1 MVEAQVH
8 PGGELAMTRGDIHFE
23 VFVKKHRKASWSL
36 AEALHDREAALD
48 LARKLKDAL
57 PDGSVRVVRE
67 VWSASESAFRGGP
80 IFEEGPERF
89 VEDKGAAAEASLPCV
104 TPTDFQGASA
114 RETIR
119 RALSGWLERRQ
130 ICPLELLSRPDLIE
144 DLDSSETDLQH
155 AVQKVAIARAQS
167 SGAPVQAFMK
177 QLNALVERAASDA
190 RREAAAARPL
200 PKARDFAELTEKI
213 MSEGGPERRMRRAI
227 AERLGEAAD
236 LRAKTGLMLDL
247 LDDLPAAPDARA
259 FALKQ
264 ADAFLAELLTF
275 DPALA
280 AITGAGEDP
289 GVVVERLTSLYE
301 GRADHADLAGA
312 PAPARRLANRFAAG
326 DLPDS
331 RGEIANRILDHL
343 RSPKRLR
350 PESVMAEIELS
361 RRLAQRLIMVAGPDL
376 HPTALV
382 EAFTC
387 RSARLLS
394 PEAVDEALQGAPGA
408 PELLERL
415 FAMEDNIVGEANKK
429 KLAAYVRARL
439 KTPATESWFVR
450 GPGQPLERLSRLTRL
465 QARALKAAFPT
476 DDKAE
481 LAEAFDALGLQTLD
495 ETKILS
501 RIEASAQPAL
511 DRTAALLKLA
521 ASGVLPVGRCR
532 QDAQARAMRLLA
544 SQMGRH
550 ESAQPDAGAKLSA
563 IRNLLP
569 PQQPGAAA

>member
-1 MVEAQVH
+1 
-8 PGGELAMTRGDIHFE
+8 MTGADIHFE

-36 AEALHDREAALD
+36 VEALHDREAALK
-48 LARKLKDAL
+48 LAHKLKDSL

-67 VWSASESAFRGGP
+67 VWSAQESAFRGGP
-80 IFEEGPERF
+80 IYEAGPERF
-89 VEDKGAAAEASLPCV
+89 AENANADIEASLPCV
-104 TPTDFQGASA
+104 TPSDFLGAAA
-114 RETIR
+114 RDTIR
-119 RALSGWLERRQ
+119 RVLSGWLERRQ

-144 DLDSSETDLQH
+144 DLDGSETDLQH

-177 QLNALVERAASDA
+177 QLNALVERAAADA
-190 RREAAAARPL
+190 RREAATAKAL
-200 PKARDFAELTEKI
+200 PKARDFADLTEKI
-213 MSEGGPERRMRRAI
+213 LEEGGPEKRMRRAI

-236 LRAKTGLMLDL
+236 LRAKTAVALDMLDE
-247 LDDLPAAPDARA
+247 LPARAEARA

-275 DPALA
+275 EPALA
-280 AITGAGEDP
+280 AITGKGEDI
-289 GVVVERLTSLYE
+289 GVIVERLTSLYE

-312 PAPARRLANRFAAG
+312 PPPARRLAARFAAG
-326 DLPDS
+326 ELPDS
-331 RGEIANRILDHL
+331 RGEVASAILAHL

-361 RRLAQRLIMVAGPDL
+361 RQLAQRLIRVSGPDL

-394 PEAVDEALQGAPGA
+394 PEAVDEALQGAEGV

-429 KLAAYVRARL
+429 KLAAYIRARL
-439 KTPATESWFVR
+439 KTNATETWFVR

-465 QARALKAAFPT
+465 QARALKGAFPAA
-476 DDKAE
+476 DKAE
-481 LAEAFDALGLQTLD
+481 LADAFDALGLQTLD

-501 RIEASAQPAL
+501 RIEASDQSAL
-511 DRTAALLKLA
+511 DRTIALLKLA
-521 ASGVLPVGRCR
+521 SSGVLPAGRCR

-544 SQMGRH
+544 SQMGRQ
-550 ESAQPDAGAKLSA
+550 ESAQPDASTKLSA
-563 IRNLLP
+563 IKQLLP
-569 PQQPGAAA
+569 PREPGAAA

>member
-1 MVEAQVH
+1 MFHARAD
-8 PGGELAMTRGDIHFE
+8 PGGELAMTGADIHFE

-36 AEALHDREAALD
+36 VEALHDREAALK
-48 LARKLKDAL
+48 LAQKLKDSL

-67 VWSASESAFRGGP
+67 VWSAQESAFRGGP
-80 IFEEGPERF
+80 IYEAGPERF
-89 VEDKGAAAEASLPCV
+89 AEDANADIEASLPCV
-104 TPTDFQGASA
+104 TPSDFLGAAA
-114 RETIR
+114 RDTIR
-119 RALSGWLERRQ
+119 RVLSGWLERRQ

-144 DLDSSETDLQH
+144 DLDGSETDLQH

-177 QLNALVERAASDA
+177 QLNALVERAAADA
-190 RREAAAARPL
+190 RREAATAKAL
-200 PKARDFAELTEKI
+200 PKARDFADLTEKI
-213 MSEGGPERRMRRAI
+213 LEEGGPEKRMRRAI

-236 LRAKTGLMLDL
+236 LRAKTAVALDMLDE
-247 LDDLPAAPDARA
+247 LPARAEARA

-264 ADAFLAELLTF
+264 ADAFMAELLTF
-275 DPALA
+275 ESAIG
-280 AITGAGEDP
+280 AITGKGEDI
-289 GVVVERLTSLYE
+289 GVIVERLTSLYE

-312 PAPARRLANRFAAG
+312 PPLARRLAARFAAG

-331 RGEIANRILDHL
+331 RGEVASAILAHL
-343 RSPKRLR
+343 CSPKRLR

-361 RRLAQRLIMVAGPDL
+361 RQLAQRLIRVSGPDL

-394 PEAVDEALQGAPGA
+394 PEAVDEALQGAEGV

-439 KTPATESWFVR
+439 KTNATETWFVR

-465 QARALKAAFPT
+465 QARALKGAFP
-476 DDKAE
+476 
-481 LAEAFDALGLQTLD
+481 
-495 ETKILS
+495 
-501 RIEASAQPAL
+501 
-511 DRTAALLKLA
+511 AADNA
-521 ASGVLPVGRCR
+521 ASSPHSTHWACR
-532 QDAQARAMRLLA
+532 PWMKPKSCRASKRR
-544 SQMGRH
+544 SRPRWTGP
-550 ESAQPDAGAKLSA
+550 SPC
-563 IRNLLP
+563 
-569 PQQPGAAA
+569 